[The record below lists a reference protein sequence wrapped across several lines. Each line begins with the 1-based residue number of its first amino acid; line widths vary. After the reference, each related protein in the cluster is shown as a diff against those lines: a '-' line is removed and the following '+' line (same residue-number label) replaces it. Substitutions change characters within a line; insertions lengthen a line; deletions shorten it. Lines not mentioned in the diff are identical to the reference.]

1 MTGCGTYGTFTVN
14 TDPPNAEIFVDGK
27 PMGKTPAT
35 IKVAFPEDKQL
46 VREKKIIALR
56 LRGYKEVKDVLT
68 YEEDLKKVLNFKL
81 VSELKEAIATEAT
94 HTSTANMGKP
104 PIKNP

>member
-1 MTGCGTYGTFTVN
+1 MTGCGTYGTFTIN
-14 TDPPNAEIFVDGK
+14 TDPQSAEIFVDGK

-35 IKVAFPEDKQL
+35 IKVEFPEDKQL

-56 LRGYKEVKDVLT
+56 LRGYKEVKDLLA
-68 YEEDLKKVLNFKL
+68 YEENTRKILNFKL
-81 VSELKEAIATEAT
+81 VSESKEAAVAQAA
-94 HTSTANMGKP
+94 HTPTADPGKQ